1 MTLWFTLL
9 GLLVGSVAVHVAEA
23 IMTHRRMTLP
33 VCPHC
38 TNPAPWSQW
47 SATLAYVSGRAHCP
61 HCGAK
66 VRSARLAGEL
76 LLAATWGLLIWRFG
90 LSPRV
95 MLTMV
100 TTIPLAMLMVTDLET
115 RRIPNLITFP
125 ATGAM
130 LLLGTFIGTAFPTLY
145 HWHRWDVWEGAAVG
159 FLIMRLLVS
168 LGVAVFGPGAMGEGD
183 ITLATYLGAMLGF
196 PMILEALVLGFLL
209 GGVGAA
215 GYLLTKRGA
224 INSAIP
230 YGPYI
235 ILGGIITLLWGT
247 HILVWFMK

>member
-100 TTIPLAMLMVTDLET
+100 ATIPLAMLMVTDLET

-130 LLLGTFIGTAFPTLY
+130 LLLGTFIGTAFLAAVSSMPEIQWATPPGY
-145 HWHRWDVWEGAAVG
+145 GAAY
-159 FLIMRLLVS
+159 S
-168 LGVAVFGPGAMGEGD
+168 GPGGRER
-183 ITLATYLGAMLGF
+183 
-196 PMILEALVLGFLL
+196 
-209 GGVGAA
+209 
-215 GYLLTKRGA
+215 TKPTFE
-224 INSAIP
+224 N
-230 YGPYI
+230 
-235 ILGGIITLLWGT
+235 
-247 HILVWFMK
+247 